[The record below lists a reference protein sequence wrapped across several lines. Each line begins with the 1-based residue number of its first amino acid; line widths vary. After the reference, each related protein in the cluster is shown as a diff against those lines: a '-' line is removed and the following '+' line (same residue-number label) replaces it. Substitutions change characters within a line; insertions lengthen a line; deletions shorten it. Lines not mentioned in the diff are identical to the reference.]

1 MTPIITIIGAAALT
15 LTGLAWSRAMRRL
28 ELTEREL
35 RDARTEAAAD
45 RRALE
50 DARQSLAHHR
60 DARERQARS
69 IADLQQLAERGQVDR
84 AAVVGIDAMRQ
95 RAEEAERQLKDVTAD
110 RKEWRAAY
118 SDLREACEIAEDTRD
133 RALDELA
140 RRSPKHHVWH
150 EGECLLCGA
159 RRDPIRKGRYTYWAP
174 DGVSTPRAPECE
186 R

>member
-1 MTPIITIIGAAALT
+1 MTPIITIIGAAALA

-35 RDARTEAAAD
+35 RHARTEAAAD
-45 RRALE
+45 RRALD
-50 DARQSLAHHR
+50 DARQSLASHR
-60 DARERQARS
+60 RARERQARS

-95 RAEEAERQLKDVTAD
+95 QVEDAQRQLGV
-110 RKEWRAAY
+110 
-118 SDLREACEIAEDTRD
+118 
-133 RALDELA
+133 ALGELA
-140 RRSPKHHVWH
+140 KRSPKHHVWH

-159 RRDPIRKGRYTYWAP
+159 RRKSIRVGRYTYWTP
-174 DGVSTPRAPECE
+174 DGVSAERAPECE

>member
-1 MTPIITIIGAAALT
+1 MTPIITIIGAAALA

-95 RAEEAERQLKDVTAD
+95 RAEAAEGERETLRARVSAAQLKIESLT
-110 RKEWRAAY
+110 
-118 SDLREACEIAEDTRD
+118 
-133 RALDELA
+133 RALDVVDANYESARDELA
-140 RRSPKHHVWH
+140 RRSPKHHVWNN
-150 EGECLLCGA
+150 GECLLCGA
-159 RRDPIRKGRYTYWAP
+159 RREQIRKGRYTYWAP
-174 DGVSTPRAPECE
+174 DGVSTPRAPECD

>member
-1 MTPIITIIGAAALT
+1 MTALITIAGAAALA

-28 ELTEREL
+28 ELEL

-84 AAVVGIDAMRQ
+84 AAVVGIDAMRA

-110 RKEWRAAY
+110 RKEWRAAC
-118 SDLREACEIAEDTRD
+118 SDLREVLEIAEDTRD

-140 RRSPKHHVWH
+140 RRSPKHHVWN

-159 RRDPIRKGRYTYWAP
+159 RRKSIRVGRYTYRTP

>member
-1 MTPIITIIGAAALT
+1 MTALVTIIGAAALA

-28 ELTEREL
+28 ELEL

-95 RAEEAERQLKDVTAD
+95 QVEDAQRQLGV
-110 RKEWRAAY
+110 
-118 SDLREACEIAEDTRD
+118 
-133 RALDELA
+133 ALGELA
-140 RRSPKHHVWH
+140 KRSPKHHVWH
-150 EGECLLCGA
+150 DDECLLCGA
-159 RRDPIRKGRYTYWAP
+159 RRESIRKGRYTYWAP
-174 DGVSTPRAPECE
+174 DGVSTPRAPECD

>member
-1 MTPIITIIGAAALT
+1 MTSIITIIGAAALT

-84 AAVVGIDAMRQ
+84 AAVVGIDTMRE
-95 RAEEAERQLKDVTAD
+95 RAEAAEREGETLRARVSTAQLKIESLT
-110 RKEWRAAY
+110 
-118 SDLREACEIAEDTRD
+118 
-133 RALDELA
+133 RALDVVDANYERARDELA

-150 EGECLLCGA
+150 KGECLLCGA
-159 RRDPIRKGRYTYWAP
+159 RREQIRKGRYTYWAP

>member
-1 MTPIITIIGAAALT
+1 MTALITIIGAAALA

-28 ELTEREL
+28 ELEL
-35 RDARTEAAAD
+35 RDAKIESAAD

-84 AAVVGIDAMRQ
+84 AAVVGIDTMRQ
-95 RAEEAERQLKDVTAD
+95 QVEDARQ
-110 RKEWRAAY
+110 R
-118 SDLREACEIAEDTRD
+118 LRI
-133 RALDELA
+133 ALDELA

-150 EGECLLCGA
+150 DDECLLCGA
-159 RRDPIRKGRYTYWAP
+159 RRESIRKGRYTYWTP
-174 DGVSTPRAPECE
+174 DGVSAERAPECE

>member
-1 MTPIITIIGAAALT
+1 MTPIITIIGAAALA

-84 AAVVGIDAMRQ
+84 AAVVGIDTMRK
-95 RAEEAERQLKDVTAD
+95 RAEAAEGERETLRARVSAAQLKIESLT
-110 RKEWRAAY
+110 
-118 SDLREACEIAEDTRD
+118 
-133 RALDELA
+133 RALDVVDANYERARDELA

-150 EGECLLCGA
+150 KGECLLCGA
-159 RRDPIRKGRYTYWAP
+159 RREQIRVGRYTYWAP
-174 DGVSTPRAPECE
+174 DGVSAARAPECE

>member
-84 AAVVGIDAMRQ
+84 AAVVGIDTMRQ
-95 RAEEAERQLKDVTAD
+95 QVEDAQQR
-110 RKEWRAAY
+110 
-118 SDLREACEIAEDTRD
+118 LRIA
-133 RALDELA
+133 LGELA

-159 RRDPIRKGRYTYWAP
+159 RREQIRKGRYTYWAP
-174 DGVSTPRAPECE
+174 DGVSAARAPECE